1 MHVKL
6 GVKIVQSLVKALI
19 IVVALIL
26 ASLALT
32 TFMNT
37 HGTMPE
43 TPQKTP
49 AKTPIS
55 GGIGVVKA
63 YDREAFMYSIDYSG
77 RTLMVTG
84 SATLYAE
91 PDRVYLS
98 LAIETEEPVKDPVE
112 AYSEVVLKAKKVID
126 ELKGEEGVASIKTEY
141 VNLNPLYDWSG
152 GEKILKGYVASY
164 SFKVEIDDLEKA
176 GEIAS
181 KAVSLGVNRLY
192 GLTFGLSEDKRKSL
206 VNDTIEEAVN
216 DAKAKA
222 EKLAEALGV
231 KIVGV
236 KSVALGAPTTTA
248 YYPLKYGVVEAAA
261 IPPTPIETGKGIAVT
276 VTVTV
281 VYEIS
286 E

>member
-1 MHVKL
+1 M
-6 GVKIVQSLVKALI
+6 QSLVKALI
-19 IVVALIL
+19 IVVALVL
-26 ASLALT
+26 ASLALS

-37 HGTMPE
+37 YGTMPE
-43 TPQKTP
+43 TPQKSPTKAP
-49 AKTPIS
+49 VS
-55 GGIGVVKA
+55 EGIGVVEA
-63 YDREAFMYSIDYSG
+63 YDREVSIYSIDYG
-77 RTLMVTG
+77 GKTLMVTG

-98 LAIETEEPVKDPVE
+98 LAIETEEPVKDAVE

-126 ELKGEEGVASIKTEY
+126 ELKREEGVVSIKTEY
-141 VNLNPLYDWSG
+141 VNLYPLYDWSG
-152 GEKILKGYVASY
+152 GEKILKGYVATY

-192 GLTFGLSEDKRKSL
+192 GLTFGLSEDRRKSL
-206 VNDTIEEAVN
+206 VNDAIEEAVN
-216 DAKAKA
+216 DARAKA
-222 EKLAEALGV
+222 ERLAEALGV
-231 KIVGV
+231 EIVGV
-236 KSVALGAPTTTA
+236 KSVALGMPTAAA
-248 YYPLKYGVVEAAA
+248 YYPLKYGVAEVTAV
-261 IPPTPIETGKGIAVT
+261 PPTPIETGKGIAVT